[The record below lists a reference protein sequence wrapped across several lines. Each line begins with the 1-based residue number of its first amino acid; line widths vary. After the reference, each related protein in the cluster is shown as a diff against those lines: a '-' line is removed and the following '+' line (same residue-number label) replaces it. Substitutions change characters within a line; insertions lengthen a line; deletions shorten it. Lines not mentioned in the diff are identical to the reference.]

1 MFDVSIECI
10 SVQDFRSLKFLN
22 LSFSKPINVIYGE
35 NNAGKTSLLE
45 AIYICSNFKS
55 FKSVSNTELIN
66 NSSKSFKIS
75 LKYSQNSLNYSIYLE
90 KSLKSSKV
98 LYNDKPTTKKAISLA
113 FPCYSLVFGFNNI
126 LLNDSSYR
134 RSFLDSGMFH
144 VEPKSENHYKNF
156 EKCLKQRNFLL
167 KTNHSIN
174 NNNWDDQ
181 LVSTNNSLSEFRQNY
196 FNHLN
201 QEFIK
206 IINDLKREIPEIYND
221 ISSLSLDY
229 FKGWDKLNFEETLKA
244 NINKDVRAGYTNS
257 GTHRSDFYVYSHN
270 KPVRESGSMSTL
282 IIACLIINL
291 ARINVFH
298 VKHGFKPTL
307 LIDDLFF
314 GIDKKNLA
322 AVVKLLVYIK
332 GNIVLTAPNLYID
345 ILKQVCQES
354 NDIEI
359 INMEQKV

>member
-1 MFDVSIECI
+1 MVIDSISI
-10 SVQDFRSLKFLN
+10 QDFRSLKFLN
-22 LSFSKPINVIYGE
+22 LSFTKPINIICGE

-55 FKSVSNTELIN
+55 FKSLPNAQLIN

-75 LKYSQNSLNYSIYLE
+75 LKFTQNSLNNTIYLE
-90 KSLKSSKV
+90 KSLNSSKV
-98 LYNDKPTTKKAISLA
+98 LYNNKKTPKKSISLA

-134 RSFLDSGMFH
+134 RAFLDSGMFH
-144 VEPKSENHYKNF
+144 VEPKSEEYVKNF
-156 EKCLKQRNFLL
+156 DKCLKQRNFLL
-167 KTNHSIN
+167 KTKQLGDN
-174 NNNWDDQ
+174 NSWNDQ
-181 LVSTNNSLSEFRQNY
+181 LVFINNKLNACRNNYYNLLNKEFSQIVKDLQNV
-196 FNHLN
+196 
-201 QEFIK
+201 
-206 IINDLKREIPEIYND
+206 IPELYDD
-221 ISSLSLDY
+221 ISSLKLDY
-229 FKGWDKLNFEETLKA
+229 YRGWNEESFEDSLKVNKL
-244 NINKDVRAGYTNS
+244 KDQQLGHTSS

-270 KPVRESGSMSTL
+270 KPVKESGSMSTL

-298 VKHGFKPTL
+298 VKHGFKPIL

-332 GNIVLTAPNLYID
+332 GNIVLTAPNIYID

-354 NDIEI
+354 SSIEM
-359 INMEQKV
+359 INMVQNV

>member
-1 MFDVSIECI
+1 MFNVVIESI

-22 LSFSKPINVIYGE
+22 LSFPKPINIIYGE

-55 FKSVSNTELIN
+55 FKSVPNTELIN
-66 NSSKSFKIS
+66 NLSKSFKIS
-75 LKYSQNSLNYSIYLE
+75 LKYRQNTLNNSIYLE

-98 LYNDKPTTKKAISLA
+98 LYNNKNITKKAVSLA

-134 RSFLDSGMFH
+134 RTFLDSGMFH
-144 VEPKSENHYKNF
+144 VEPKSENYLKNF

-167 KTNHSIN
+167 KTKQPMD
-174 NNNWDDQ
+174 NNWDSQ
-181 LVSTNNSLSEFRQNY
+181 LVSNNRNVSECRQNY
-196 FNHLN
+196 FTLLN
-201 QEFIK
+201 NEFVK
-206 IINDLKREIPEIYND
+206 IINDLKREIPELYND

-229 FKGWDKLNFEETLKA
+229 YKGWDGPDFEETLKI
-244 NINKDVRAGYTNS
+244 NINKDIRSGYTNS
-257 GTHRSDFYVYSHN
+257 GTHRSDFYVYSHD

-298 VKHGFKPTL
+298 VKHGFKPIL
-307 LIDDLFF
+307 LVDDLFF
-314 GIDKKNLA
+314 GIDKKNLT

-332 GNIVLTAPNLYID
+332 GNIVLTAPNIYID

-359 INMEQKV
+359 INMEQRV